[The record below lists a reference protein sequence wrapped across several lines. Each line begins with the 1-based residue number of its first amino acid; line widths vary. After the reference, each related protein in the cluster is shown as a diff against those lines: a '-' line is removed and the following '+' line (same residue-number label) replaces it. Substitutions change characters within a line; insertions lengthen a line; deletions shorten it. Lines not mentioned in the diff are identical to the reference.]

1 MHTSFVPR
9 PPRLALLSGLA
20 LALCVTGC
28 TSLFKAKPDLTRF
41 YLLSAPAAAAA
52 HEPGPEVRRA
62 ASIGIR
68 RIELPA
74 YLRTPAVILR
84 PGGTEMRAAA
94 DARWGEPLDLGIARV
109 LRETLQAQ
117 PGVRSVIVYP
127 APQMPLP
134 AYELAVHVLACEG
147 VTEGAGGQARFTAA
161 WELRSTS
168 AAADAAVLASGV
180 FAGPAGTWDSGDY
193 GALTSRLGE
202 AVAALGREVAA
213 ALPE

>member
-1 MHTSFVPR
+1 MKSFVVSR
-9 PPRLALLSGLA
+9 LPRLALLSGLA
-20 LALCVTGC
+20 FALGAAGC
-28 TSLFKAKPDLTRF
+28 SSMFKAKPDLTRF
-41 YLLSAPAAAAA
+41 YLLSTPAAATEHSASSA
-52 HEPGPEVRRA
+52 EARA
-62 ASIGIR
+62 ATIGICR
-68 RIELPA
+68 VELPA

-127 APQMPLP
+127 APQVPPP

-147 VTEGAGGQARFTAA
+147 VIDGGGQARFTAT
-161 WELRSTS
+161 WELRST
-168 AAADAAVLASGV
+168 AAPTETVMLAAGA
-180 FAGPAGTWDSGDY
+180 FEGPAGTWSEGDY
-193 GALTSRLGE
+193 GALTARLGE

-213 ALPE
+213 ALPR